1 MIDSLSDYYFFTTI
15 VEEGSL
21 TKAAKKLAIP
31 KSKLSRRLALLEQSL
46 GSQLLIRT
54 TRRQQ
59 LTENGLLLFQSCKPH
74 VDALH
79 DLDLLIGEAAVKV
92 QGKLKLLLP
101 LEFFNTVIGTLIT
114 DFALAYPDIEIHCH
128 HYHQAYPEFDHQY
141 DLVFVLHENDLP
153 SSNWIGRTLLS
164 FSQSIYTAKN
174 SNQHQLASLSE
185 LAKLKVISANE
196 DEKWLFRFPGEV
208 QAITPNIAM
217 VLSSP
222 EMRVE
227 ACQRE
232 IGLIKLPD
240 YIGNNLKQIRPLKT
254 EKPLIAQQLTLLY
267 QSRKLPAKTRMFL
280 DYFQS
285 KIGCLS

>member
-1 MIDSLSDYYFFTTI
+1 MIDSLSDYYFFVTI

-31 KSKLSRRLALLEQSL
+31 KSKLSRRLALLEQTL

-59 LTENGLLLFQSCKPH
+59 LTENGLLLFQKCKPH

-79 DLDLLIGEAAVKV
+79 DIEALIGEAAFKVK
-92 QGKLKLLLP
+92 GKLKLLLP
-101 LEFFNTVIGTLIT
+101 LEFFNTVIGALIT

-128 HYHQAYPEFDHQY
+128 HYHQAYPDFDHQY

-164 FSQSIYTAKN
+164 FSQSIYTAEQ
-174 SNQHQLASLSE
+174 SDIQQVTTLAE
-185 LAKLKVISANE
+185 VAKLNVIAANE
-196 DEKWLFRFPGEV
+196 EEKWLFRTKENLAV
-208 QAITPNIAM
+208 IKPNIIM

-240 YIGNNLKQIRPLKT
+240 YIGNNLKQISPLKT

>member
-1 MIDSLSDYYFFTTI
+1 MINSLSDYYFFVTI

-31 KSKLSRRLALLEQSL
+31 KSKLSRRLALLEQTL

-59 LTENGLLLFQSCKPH
+59 LTENGLLLFQTCKPH

-79 DLDLLIGEAAVKV
+79 DIEALIGEAAFKVK
-92 QGKLKLLLP
+92 GKLKLLLP
-101 LEFFNTVIGTLIT
+101 LEFFNTVIGALIT

-128 HYHQAYPEFDHQY
+128 HYHQAYPDFDHQY

-164 FSQSIYTAKN
+164 FSQSIYTAEQSDKQQITTLAELTKLN
-174 SNQHQLASLSE
+174 VIASNE
-185 LAKLKVISANE
+185 E
-196 DEKWLFRFPGEV
+196 EKWLFRTKENV
-208 QAITPNIAM
+208 EAIKPNIIM

-240 YIGNNLKQIRPLKT
+240 YIGNNLKKIAPVKT